1 LVLETPGSSDTSTA
15 ATADAAS
22 DSRLFGRTVVVM
34 LGGVSWREWSRLSA
48 STSTATPFLRR
59 VLEEGGLGAAW
70 LPAADRELPPEYSGL
85 GADTLS
91 VNSAAN
97 DDRVSRAMLRAV
109 ALLSAGRRLPANVE
123 LSSTLSQTLGIGET
137 LSR

>member
-1 LVLETPGSSDTSTA
+1 RINERRYCAKITRNMSHADTLRHSFAALLRACVCLFLLVVITATAALAQRERAPLVLETPGSSDTSTA

-59 VLEEGGLGAAW
+59 ILEEGGLGAAW
-70 LPAADRELPPEYSGL
+70 L
-85 GADTLS
+85 
-91 VNSAAN
+91 
-97 DDRVSRAMLRAV
+97 
-109 ALLSAGRRLPANVE
+109 
-123 LSSTLSQTLGIGET
+123 
-137 LSR
+137 